1 MEGSTARHIDEGPA
15 GGEIDPAVLDAR
27 LDAEITDAA
36 DALRAR
42 QHDDGYWIFDLES
55 DATIPAEYILL
66 NHFLGNWKRSSL
78 PIFAEFSPTFMMARR
93 FSMTEIS
100 TSQTLAVVTKSCPI
114 TL

>member
-1 MEGSTARHIDEGPA
+1 MEGWTARHIDEGPV

-27 LDAEITDAA
+27 LDAEIS

-42 QHDDGYWIFDLES
+42 QHDDGCWIFDLEA

-78 PIFAEFSPTFMMARR
+78 PIFAEFSPTVMMAGR

-100 TSQTLAVVTKSCPI
+100 TSPTLAVVTKSCPI
-114 TL
+114 TP